1 MTIAFRHGTV
11 ITEIGIDVVLH
22 SLLSTVAVRLE
33 GGEWGARF
41 PLIMIKLYQGRLDA
55 LDADSALQELRQIHA
70 ALACLAPDTVV
81 WDFNDLSRQPP
92 WGNAVAPRITSMA
105 NYHSTNTGQCLLEEM
120 LDCVRALKRTGGVLD
135 IITLEGVGP
144 FYYVT

>member
-1 MTIAFRHGTV
+1 MTIAFRHGAV

-33 GGEWGARF
+33 GGEWGSRF

-55 LDADSALQELRQIHA
+55 LDADGALRELRQIKASLA
-70 ALACLAPDTVV
+70 ALAPEKVI

-92 WGNAVAPRITSMA
+92 WGSDIGPRIFSMA
-105 NYHSTNTGQCLLEEM
+105 NYHTINTGQCLLDEM
-120 LDCVRALKRTGGVLD
+120 LDCARALKQTGGVLE
-135 IITLEGVGP
+135 IVTLEGVEP
-144 FYYVT
+144 FYYVI

>member
-1 MTIAFRHGTV
+1 MTIAFRHGAV

-33 GGEWGARF
+33 GGEWGSRF

-55 LDADSALQELRQIHA
+55 LDADSALRELRQIQA
-70 ALACLAPDTVV
+70 GLARLEADKVI

-92 WGNAVAPRITSMA
+92 WGDAVAPRIISMA
-105 NYHSTNTGQCLLEEM
+105 NYHTTNTGQCLLDEM
-120 LDCVRALKRTGGVLD
+120 FDCVRALQRTGGVLD

-144 FYYVT
+144 FYYVI

>member
-1 MTIAFRHGTV
+1 MTIAFRHGAV
-11 ITEIGIDVVLH
+11 ITEIGINVVLH

-55 LDADSALQELRQIHA
+55 PDADTALLELRQIRA
-70 ALACLAPDTVV
+70 GLATLAPAELI

-92 WGNAVAPRITSMA
+92 WGDAVAPRTTSMA
-105 NYHSTNTGQCLLEEM
+105 DYHTTNASRNLLDEM
-120 LDCVRALKRTGGVLD
+120 LACVTALKDGGGVLE
-135 IITLEGVGP
+135 IIALEGMAP
-144 FYYVT
+144 FYYVS

>member
-11 ITEIGIDVVLH
+11 ISEIGIDVVLH

-55 LDADSALQELRQIHA
+55 WDADSALQEL
-70 ALACLAPDTVV
+70 
-81 WDFNDLSRQPP
+81 
-92 WGNAVAPRITSMA
+92 
-105 NYHSTNTGQCLLEEM
+105 
-120 LDCVRALKRTGGVLD
+120 
-135 IITLEGVGP
+135 
-144 FYYVT
+144 

>member
-1 MTIAFRHGTV
+1 MTVAFRHGAV

-33 GGEWGARF
+33 GGEWGSRF

-55 LDADSALQELRQIHA
+55 LEADAALQELRQIQA
-70 ALACLAPDTVV
+70 GLARLEADKVI

-92 WGNAVAPRITSMA
+92 WGDAVAPRTTSMA
-105 NYHSTNTGQCLLEEM
+105 DYHTTNASRNLLDEM
-120 LDCVRALKRTGGVLD
+120 LACVMALRDGGGVLE
-135 IITLEGVGP
+135 IIALGGMAP
-144 FYYVT
+144 FYYPS

>member
-1 MTIAFRHGTV
+1 MTIAFRHGAV

-33 GGEWGARF
+33 GGEWGAHF
-41 PLIMIKLYQGRLDA
+41 PLILIKLYQGRLDA
-55 LDADSALQELRQIHA
+55 LEADAALHELRQIQA
-70 ALACLAPDTVV
+70 GLARLEADKVI

-92 WGNAVAPRITSMA
+92 WGDAVAPRIISMA
-105 NYHSTNTGQCLLEEM
+105 NYHTTNTGQCLLDEM
-120 LDCVRALKRTGGVLD
+120 FDCVRALQRSGGVLD

-144 FYYVT
+144 FYYVI

>member
-33 GGEWGARF
+33 GDEWGVRF

-55 LDADSALQELRQIHA
+55 PDADTALLELRQIRA
-70 ALACLAPDTVV
+70 GLATLAPAELI

-92 WGNAVAPRITSMA
+92 WGDAVAPRTTSMA
-105 NYHSTNTGQCLLEEM
+105 DYHTTNASRNLLDEM
-120 LDCVRALKRTGGVLD
+120 LACVTALKDGGGVLE
-135 IITLEGVGP
+135 IIALEGMAP
-144 FYYVT
+144 FYYVS